1 MLRSLYSGITG
12 LQASQTDMDVIGNNI
27 SNLNTVGY
35 KASRVTFETAL
46 LQALRAARAPQ
57 GNLGGVNPMEV
68 GLGTQIA
75 SIDQIMSQGSFQN
88 TGKKTDLA
96 IQGDGFF
103 VVNSGN
109 GDFYTR
115 AGNFALDEDGTLVQ
129 AGTGYKLMGW
139 EASIDSQGHRHVDTN
154 NPIGEIKIAANQ
166 TMAAKKTEN
175 IKTAGNLDST
185 TGVSPVVITV
195 TDNNDKSYTVQFTFK
210 LHTNNF
216 DPFSNTKT
224 YDWTAKVVKAPSGDN
239 IQNASTSGTITLDQ
253 YGNVVSTGGTSPTDI
268 YITSGSSIGLTT
280 NSSSTNI
287 ISGTAITLPTS
298 GPIMF
303 SEADNTA
310 NAVTANYKNPV
321 YTTSTQIYDSLG
333 RAYTLYI
340 DFTNLGTVSGS
351 STSTAW
357 AWDARLAD
365 GTPIKFVNS
374 SGSTI
379 SSSSSTVTTG
389 VLEFNSSGKLLG
401 NYVLSGGNI
410 SQNPSPE
417 NVPTGIQFDTSDGAG
432 KVTAQIDFTQLTD
445 LAGSAS
451 AAITEQDGNAKGT
464 LQSFAINESGDII
477 GTFSNGLTDIL
488 GKIALANFNNPAGLK
503 AVGNSLY
510 AQSANSGV
518 PQVGKAGTGGR
529 GTLIPGTLEMSNVD
543 LAQEFTN
550 MIVAERS
557 FQANARVITTSDA
570 IIAQLVNLKQTP

>member
-75 SIDQIMSQGSFQN
+75 SIDQIMTQGSFQN

-129 AGTGYKLMGW
+129 AGTGYKIMGW

-195 TDNNDKSYTVQFTFK
+195 TDDQGKSYTVQFTFK
-210 LHTNNF
+210 LDTNNF

-239 IQNASTSGTITLDQ
+239 IQNASISGTITLDQ

-268 YITSGSSIGLTT
+268 YITSGSSISLTT

-298 GPIMF
+298 GPITF

-310 NAVTANYKNPV
+310 NAVTANYENPV

-365 GTPIKFVNS
+365 GTRVNLINS
-374 SGSTI
+374 SNTTASGSTDFGI
-379 SSSSSTVTTG
+379 
-389 VLEFNSSGKLLG
+389 LKFNSSGKLIG
-401 NYVLSGGNI
+401 NYSSADLPTLANTSG
-410 SQNPSPE
+410 SA
-417 NVPTGIQFDTSDGAG
+417 PTGIQFETSDGAG

-477 GTFSNGLTDIL
+477 GTFSNGLTDVL

-518 PQVGKAGTGGR
+518 PQIGKAGTGGR